1 MFRLKDFILLLV
13 IFSSMLAGILF
24 PRSGTIFQPYL
35 QHFLMVFVF
44 LSFLPIRLDDLW
56 TLLKNSSRM
65 FSAFVVFKSLI
76 LPLAIYALF
85 LAVAPSYAASALL
98 LSAIS
103 TGVTAPFI
111 SNLLGGNSALVMMMV
126 VVTSPLIPFTLPA
139 LVALLL
145 ARYVDISFAEMF
157 QMLALVIFVPVVAV
171 EVLRRTAPRLLEGIM
186 TIRYPL
192 SLTLFALLNLG
203 VFSRYSDFFFQDPMA
218 ILGASAAATVLGI
231 IYSILGVLFF
241 LKQPMPDRIGGA
253 VSMMN
258 VNNVLVIVF
267 ASRFFGPLEPTVAAM
282 YILPYFFL
290 IIPLR
295 IYQSRGNGKG

>member
-24 PRSGTIFQPYL
+24 PRSGTVFQPYL
-35 QHFLMVFVF
+35 QQFLMVFVF
-44 LSFLPIRLDDLW
+44 LSFLPIRLDDIW
-56 TLLKNSSRM
+56 TLLKDSPRM
-65 FSAFVVFKSLI
+65 FSAFVVFKILI

-85 LAVAPSYAASALL
+85 LAVAPTYAASALL

-157 QMLALVIFVPVVAV
+157 RMLALVVFVPVITV
-171 EVLRRTAPRLLEGIM
+171 EILRRTAPRLLDGIM

-192 SLTLFALLNLG
+192 SLALFALLNLG
-203 VFSRYSDFFFQDPMA
+203 VFSRYSDFFFQEPMA
-218 ILGASAAATVLGI
+218 IFGASIVATVLGI
-231 IYSILGVLFF
+231 IYSFLGVLFF
-241 LKQPMPDRIGGA
+241 LKKPMPDRIAGA

-295 IYQSRGNGKG
+295 IYQGRGAGKG